1 MLLGLK
7 KLEARGKD
15 RDKHKTKN
23 LKLTFRELMA
33 KYQRWNEAK
42 KTTNRPRR

>member
-15 RDKHKTKN
+15 RVKHKNKN

-42 KTTNRPRR
+42 KNY